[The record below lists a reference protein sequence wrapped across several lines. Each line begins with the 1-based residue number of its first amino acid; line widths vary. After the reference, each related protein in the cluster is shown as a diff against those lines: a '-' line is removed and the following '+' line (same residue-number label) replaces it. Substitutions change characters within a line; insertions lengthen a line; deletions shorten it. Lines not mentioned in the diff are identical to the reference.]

1 MPPRLSPL
9 QKQMLCFVLGPLACF
24 LIKDLPPAAGMAP
37 EGMACLAGCVWL
49 MIWWVTEVFS
59 MPVTSIMS
67 IPIFG
72 LLGVL
77 PPAKVFAALGTPP
90 MMLVF
95 GATIIVGLWKESNF
109 IERYAYWCFN
119 LPIVKGS
126 SARLLFVFI
135 MGVGIMS
142 AIAPNVP
149 LAILFVSI
157 AVTIGRACKL
167 APRSNLMRALCVFSA
182 IAPAVGG
189 AATPLGGA
197 PNMIVIALI
206 ATTLHY
212 DISFWE
218 WSALGI
224 PLVLAG
230 LVLIFFICGLVLPLR
245 GEERRLP
252 VPEEYLKSK
261 LRELGPV
268 TRYEHIAM
276 AVMGV
281 ALLLWCFGPQLAR
294 LAGWEAGSRILTAP
308 VVAVFMGAAAF
319 LIPLRKDGESGRIV
333 FAMNWEQAV
342 KHIGWAFLII
352 QIGTIT
358 FGDVL
363 LQGGLDKWAADH
375 IQKMAGDLSGAW
387 VWFIFVVLTGLASQI
402 VTNLA
407 LAALVLPIMA
417 SLALSYGFH
426 PVAACLSVGFACNVA
441 TMFPVSSVTVAAAMM
456 GAGEYLRPNDF
467 ILTGLLTSLCISI
480 LGFLVCCF
488 LGPAL
493 LPAWSGV

>member
-1 MPPRLSPL
+1 
-9 QKQMLCFVLGPLACF
+9 MLCFVLGPLACF

-218 WSALGI
+218 
-224 PLVLAG
+224 
-230 LVLIFFICGLVLPLR
+230 
-245 GEERRLP
+245 
-252 VPEEYLKSK
+252 
-261 LRELGPV
+261 
-268 TRYEHIAM
+268 
-276 AVMGV
+276 
-281 ALLLWCFGPQLAR
+281 
-294 LAGWEAGSRILTAP
+294 
-308 VVAVFMGAAAF
+308 
-319 LIPLRKDGESGRIV
+319 
-333 FAMNWEQAV
+333 
-342 KHIGWAFLII
+342 
-352 QIGTIT
+352 
-358 FGDVL
+358 
-363 LQGGLDKWAADH
+363 
-375 IQKMAGDLSGAW
+375 
-387 VWFIFVVLTGLASQI
+387 
-402 VTNLA
+402 
-407 LAALVLPIMA
+407 
-417 SLALSYGFH
+417 
-426 PVAACLSVGFACNVA
+426 
-441 TMFPVSSVTVAAAMM
+441 
-456 GAGEYLRPNDF
+456 
-467 ILTGLLTSLCISI
+467 
-480 LGFLVCCF
+480 
-488 LGPAL
+488 
-493 LPAWSGV
+493 